1 LSDGEP
7 TLPEGIS
14 LDWPPHVRN
23 EIHYVGRFLDDDEL
37 LIEVED
43 ARRLHD
49 GALFVTDRQI
59 VFLSTSA
66 QREHWL
72 VAVPLDEIGSVEA
85 VSAHRPVLRLGLA
98 RQYDEEDGIR
108 FEILRG
114 GFERAM
120 QLGSSIERA
129 LGRRRAGMGITDP
142 ARSPRGGR
150 PADVVVEVAAAPE
163 VARYVKNAEG
173 RVFVR
178 CQSRGLADVAVQA
191 GLVWRERVAWAPY
204 DVNDFPLFLSED
216 LLWVGRLEL
225 SYVPFGESRII
236 ARIQRIGGEPTEL
249 DSRIASIGLIPIDGH
264 DDPDRRI
271 ELDTPLEV
279 VPPPEPELRLE
290 IGAAAVRYI
299 RRRGGRLYLW
309 SRPSGLWHVLEV
321 GTRRPP
327 NVTFERF
334 EASDEVEVF
343 ATPHVLSW
351 PTVAVRRK
359 SWPARGLIGLT
370 GFELPGKRAGF
381 PS

>member
-1 LSDGEP
+1 LSEGEP
-7 TLPEGIS
+7 TQPEGIS
-14 LDWPPHVRN
+14 VDWPPHVRN
-23 EIHYVGRFLDDDEL
+23 EINYVGRFLDDEEL

-66 QREHWL
+66 EREHWL
-72 VAVPLDEIGSVEA
+72 VAVPLDEVGSVEVA
-85 VSAHRPVLRLGLA
+85 SAHRPVLRLGLA

-114 GFERAM
+114 GFERAV
-120 QLGSSIERA
+120 QLGASIERA
-129 LGRRRAGMGITDP
+129 LGPRSSGMGTSDP
-142 ARSPRGGR
+142 ARLRRGGR
-150 PADVVVEVAAAPE
+150 PTDVVVEVAAAPE

-191 GLVWRERVAWAPY
+191 GLAWRERISWARY
-204 DVNDFPLFLSED
+204 DVNDLPLYLSQD

-236 ARIQRIGGEPTEL
+236 ARIQRVGGEPTEL
-249 DSRIASIGLIPIDGH
+249 DSRVASIGLMPIDAR

-279 VPPPEPELRLE
+279 PPTEPELQLE
-290 IGAAAVRYI
+290 IEAGAVRYI

-309 SRPSGLWHVLEV
+309 SRPFGLWHVLEV

-327 NVTFERF
+327 NVAFERF
-334 EASDEVEVF
+334 EASDQVEVF

-359 SWPARGLIGLT
+359 FWPARGLIGLT